1 MGILKFNQYFS
12 LGLCPYFLLHI
23 WSALSVSK
31 LVFFL
36 ISGEIIH
43 FCLVLLPKLLFE
55 AFWVFIST
63 FFPFWI
69 LCLFPSLS
77 SGSPV
82 WVPSILSSLHLL
94 YFCIGSH
101 NAHKL
106 LFSDFFFFLDNILLL
121 LNRCSL
127 PAGLCDH
134 TNWKLFKVLFRSM
147 TFLGPF
153 FFSCYWVFSIL
164 VTFSVESY

>member
-106 LFSDFFFFLDNILLL
+106 LFSDFFFSWITSCYCLIDAVCQLVFVTIRIESFLKFCFVPWL
-121 LNRCSL
+121 
-127 PAGLCDH
+127 
-134 TNWKLFKVLFRSM
+134 
-147 TFLGPF
+147 FLGPF
-153 FFSCYWVFSIL
+153 FSLAIGFSQF
-164 VTFSVESY
+164 